1 MEDLN
6 RKVVWDVFK
15 TLSID
20 TQRAYITN
28 IRNNYDISNTE
39 IAQFFDVKPDTF
51 YKYNATHELGF
62 TTKKGIPAKVRQ
74 SEFARLRADFAASG
88 GAIPEPEIIEAICDT
103 PEPEAVFE
111 PAIISEPENTE
122 SFFKVPVIPEEKPIP
137 FTPIESVVRYSGEF
151 FAESVLSTLRALIPN
166 GTDVEMEI
174 SFKVSAQKGA

>member
-1 MEDLN
+1 MEDMN

-39 IAQFFDVKPDTF
+39 IAQFFDIKPDTF
-51 YKYNATHELGF
+51 YKYNAAHELGF

-74 SEFARLRADFAASG
+74 SEFARLKADFAASG
-88 GAIPEPEIIEAICDT
+88 GVIPDPKIIEEVCDT
-103 PEPEAVFE
+103 TEPDVV
-111 PAIISEPENTE
+111 SEPENTE
-122 SFFKVPVIPEEKPIP
+122 SFFKVPVIPEEKPMP